1 MIPRLGSGDNMRSYV
16 KPTVTKS
23 GSLHELT
30 QSNIYKSKGGTDV
43 VYYTDG
49 SSEVIPGTYISS
61 S

>member
-1 MIPRLGSGDNMRSYV
+1 MRSYV